1 MPRHAIHYFI
11 LSRQVLGGLL
21 RPHIV
26 TKGVLHVDKPEV
38 TALGNLVNSLEVGV
52 RQVDALEVGLH
63 TCRVATL
70 GQHNVATAQTP
81 CDENLGQSVAALGRN
96 VVQSLVIA
104 DTLTGGRDLVLRAQR
119 RVGSGQDFLLE
130 AVVHQLVVGQEGVDF
145 DLVDLR
151 LDLGELKQLLGVGN
165 SPVGN
170 TNGTDLL
177 ILVELLHGSPR
188 GLGVLGKVLED
199 HVLLQHVH

>member
-1 MPRHAIHYFI
+1 MPFI
-11 LSRQVLGGLL
+11 ISFLSRQVLGSLL

-38 TALGNLVNSLEVGV
+38 TALGNVVDSLEVGV

-63 TCRVATL
+63 TSWVATL

-81 CDENLGQSVAALGRN
+81 GNENLSQSVTTLGRDL
-96 VVQSLVIA
+96 VQSLVLA
-104 DTLTGGRDLVLRAQR
+104 DTLTSGRDLVLRAQR
-119 RVGSGQDFLLE
+119 RVGSGHDVVLE

-151 LDLGELKQLLGVGN
+151 LDLGELEQLLGVGN
-165 SPVGN
+165 SPIGN
-170 TNGTDLL
+170 TNGMDLL

-188 GLGVLGKVLED
+188 RLGVLGKVLED
-199 HVLLQHVH
+199 HVLL